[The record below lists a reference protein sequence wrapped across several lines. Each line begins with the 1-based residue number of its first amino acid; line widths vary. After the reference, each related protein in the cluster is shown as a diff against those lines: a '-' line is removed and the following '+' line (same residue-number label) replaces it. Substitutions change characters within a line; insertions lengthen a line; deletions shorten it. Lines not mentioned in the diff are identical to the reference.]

1 MASCFHHLKYADGQR
16 LLCDCVCVHMFL
28 CEHVCV
34 HTHQSQ
40 KSMCGPQLLI
50 ILCSE
55 PVSLTLDLSDSS
67 RLATQ
72 QVLEDLHVL
81 VCPCDELVGHIAT
94 NGYFFLNLDSGRIK
108 ACLHACIPST
118 LSTEPFPQLKQCFFK
133 H

>member
-1 MASCFHHLKYADGQR
+1 
-16 LLCDCVCVHMFL
+16 
-28 CEHVCV
+28 
-34 HTHQSQ
+34 
-40 KSMCGPQLLI
+40 MCGPQLLI

-94 NGYFFLNLDSGRIK
+94 DGYFFFKFRFWENKSMSS
-108 ACLHACIPST
+108 CLHTQHFIN
-118 LSTEPFPQLKQCFFK
+118 
-133 H
+133 